1 MKVNPKSQKGAVTL
15 IMTVTMLFLTA
26 FLMTLYIR
34 LSNNASIS
42 AETTSEIAKKYD
54 NIGDMKDIY
63 YSYFTDSN
71 IIPITTKEEL
81 AKIGSNESIIINGKI
96 YKFEPNGK
104 YVLMNDIDL
113 GAYDETSDDWDSS
126 KAWDSS
132 TIKLGTDGVLD
143 GLGNTITGLYINNAS
158 SEGPEGLFGTLVG
171 TVRNLN
177 IKNSYI
183 KGNQNV
189 GAIAG
194 KNNGTIE
201 NCYNSG
207 TIIGT
212 SYVGGIAGDLNNNIK
227 NCKNTG
233 IIRGNSNVTGGYIAA
248 MDDNTNSPID
258 IWSKTITLTKN
269 YKFISGEDVAVVPKG
284 FKVSAKV
291 DEQTVKT
298 GMVIQD
304 ADDNEFVWIP
314 VPKAIITEAEINEI
328 IANHTDEINELID
341 KYEVLS
347 PESAAVGYLAST
359 TGVLPMAVEEITKD
373 ENDNIIARDYVG
385 IIIVDMMR
393 ENNKTDYRIARWTY
407 EIERQ
412 SFEEPTNIQGAGFE
426 DRADRF
432 TNIVWTED
440 YYKNLFYRMIHSVD
454 ENKRL
459 LFWKI

>member
-1 MKVNPKSQKGAVTL
+1 MKINLKSQKGAVTL
-15 IMTVTMLFLTA
+15 IVLVTMLFLTA
-26 FLMTLYIR
+26 FLMTMYIR
-34 LSNNASIS
+34 LANKAGIS
-42 AETTSEIAKKYD
+42 AETTLEIAKKYN
-54 NIGDMKDIY
+54 NIGDMNDIY

-71 IIPITTKEEL
+71 IIPITNREQLE
-81 AKIGSNESIIINGKI
+81 KIGSNESVTINGKI
-96 YKFEPNGK
+96 YKFVPDGK
-104 YVLMNDIDL
+104 YVLMNDINL
-113 GAYDETSDDWDSS
+113 GGYDESNGTWDNT
-126 KAWDSS
+126 KAW
-132 TIKLGTDGVLD
+132 TPITTLGSNGVVD
-143 GLGNTITGLYINNAS
+143 GLGYTITGLYIN
-158 SEGPEGLFGTLVG
+158 GTQDYQGLFGTLNG
-171 TVRNLN
+171 TARNIN
-177 IKNSYI
+177 VKNDYL
-183 KGNQNV
+183 KGGQYV

-194 KNNGTIE
+194 KNQGIIE

-207 TIIGT
+207 EIVGT
-212 SYVGGIAGDLNNNIK
+212 SYVGGISGSLEGTIE

-233 IIRGNSNVTGGYIAA
+233 IIRGNSNVTGGYLAA
-248 MDDNTNSPID
+248 IDDNTNSPID
-258 IWSKTITLTKN
+258 IWSKTRTNIQN
-269 YKFISGEDVAVVPKG
+269 MKFVSGTDIAIVPYG
-284 FKVSAKV
+284 YKVSADV
-291 DEQTVKT
+291 YEQTVKT

-304 ADDNEFVWIP
+304 SNDNEFVWIP
-314 VPKAIITEAEINEI
+314 VPKAIITEAEINDI
-328 IANHTDEINELID
+328 IANHQDEINELID

-347 PESAAVGYLAST
+347 PESAAVGYLVST

-407 EIERQ
+407 AIERQ